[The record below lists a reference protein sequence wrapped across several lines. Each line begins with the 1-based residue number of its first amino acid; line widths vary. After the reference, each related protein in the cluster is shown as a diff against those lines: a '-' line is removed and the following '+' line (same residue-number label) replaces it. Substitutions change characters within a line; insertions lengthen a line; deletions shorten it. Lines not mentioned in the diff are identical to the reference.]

1 MVEKDVFRYSLKR
14 SKKVKTLSTKTSVN
28 FTGKDDTIDS
38 YLLFQRLAVLAKVS
52 NISFED
58 CKRHEVCVYPPALF
72 ESTTL
77 IQKADAK
84 NHL

>member
-1 MVEKDVFRYSLKR
+1 MERKDVFRYGLKR

-58 CKRHEVCVYPPALF
+58 CKRHEVCVYPPAPF